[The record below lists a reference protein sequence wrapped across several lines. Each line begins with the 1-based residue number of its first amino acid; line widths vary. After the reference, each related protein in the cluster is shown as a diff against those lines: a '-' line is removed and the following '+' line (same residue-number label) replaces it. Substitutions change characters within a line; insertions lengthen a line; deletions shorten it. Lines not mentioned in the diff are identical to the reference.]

1 MKPITPMT
9 RPKSVAA
16 AALLAISLSVCGG
29 SPPPPT
35 QVEITF
41 AATPDVNPDA
51 SGRASPISVR
61 YYQLAATPAFDAA
74 DYFQL
79 HDKEAALLGPS
90 LLDRQET
97 SIAPGASQ
105 KVAFTAKPGTTVIG
119 VVASYRDIDRAQW
132 RAQAPIAAEKVNKLT
147 VKLDKL
153 SAKIAADGG

>member
-1 MKPITPMT
+1 MT
-9 RPKSVAA
+9 RPTAVTAA
-16 AALLAISLSVCGG
+16 AIMAISLSVCG
-29 SPPPPT
+29 SPPPPPPPT

-119 VVASYRDIDRAQW
+119 VIASYRDIDRAQW
-132 RAQAPIAAEKVNKLT
+132 RAQAPIAAAKVNKLT

>member
-1 MKPITPMT
+1 MAKPTAVA
-9 RPKSVAA
+9 VAA
-16 AALLAISLSVCGG
+16 ILAISLSECG
-29 SPPPPT
+29 SPPPPTPPT

-41 AATPDVNPDA
+41 AAAPDVNPDA

-90 LLDRQET
+90 LLERQET
-97 SIAPGASQ
+97 SIAPGVSQ
-105 KVAFTAKPGTTVIG
+105 MVAFTAKPGTIAIG
-119 VVASYRDIDRAQW
+119 VAASYRDIDRAQW
-132 RAQAPIAAEKVNKLT
+132 RAETPIAAAKVNKLT

-153 SAKIAADGG
+153 SAKIAADGS